1 MPPTCKSTWTKV
13 DGVFLSETDQ
23 TVSTRTIRLFL
34 SPLPSLV
41 LHRLFISRL
50 HTPYFISTIFPTP
63 LACSLSYPSS
73 FCRSVLSYSHC
84 ATSYMHTWLA
94 FFRYVSRHLRAK
106 NWHHFLKTVAFLIA
120 WKSGAILFTFSI
132 FFYVSRFSHSFTIH
146 RFHTDPH
153 IEFFFYPSI
162 FSSPHSPPLVLLIFM
177 AFPSFYAFKII
188 QFGRTDWIVWTT
200 IWNQCWGYASVHRA
214 SDSSLD
220 TMHDYNHNKNL
231 IQKYKM

>member
-50 HTPYFISTIFPTP
+50 YTPYFISTIFPTP

-132 FFYVSRFSHSFTIH
+132 FFTLVV
-146 RFHTDPH
+146 FHTHLPSTDSTQIH
-153 IEFFFYPSI
+153 TSSFFFIHPYLALLTLRHLYFLYLWP
-162 FSSPHSPPLVLLIFM
+162 FPP
-177 AFPSFYAFKII
+177 FYAFKIM
-188 QFGRTDWIVWTT
+188 QFRRTDWIVWTT
-200 IWNQCWGYASVHRA
+200 IWNQCWGYARHCQCTSC
-214 SDSSLD
+214 
-220 TMHDYNHNKNL
+220 
-231 IQKYKM
+231 QW